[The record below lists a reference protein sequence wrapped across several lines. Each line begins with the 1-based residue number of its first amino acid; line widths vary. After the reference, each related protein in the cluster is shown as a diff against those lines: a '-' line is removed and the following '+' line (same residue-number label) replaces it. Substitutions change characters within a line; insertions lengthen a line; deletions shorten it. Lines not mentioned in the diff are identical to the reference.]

1 MGGSHSGSMKK
12 RDVDDLKDLTN
23 FSGSEIREWYDR
35 FHEEY
40 PAGVITEEEFG
51 QMYEELFPDGDPS
64 RFAGRVFKV
73 RCLIIKVQSL
83 QVPFIRYAIML
94 QKSSHQEQFLT
105 AFNIIDSV
113 YRPSGFM
120 GIYWNLTF

>member
-1 MGGSHSGSMKK
+1 MGGSQSGNMKK
-12 RDVDDLKDLTN
+12 RDVEDLKDLTH

-40 PAGVITEEEFG
+40 PAGVITEEEFA

-73 RCLIIKVQSL
+73 CVKLFK
-83 QVPFIRYAIML
+83 F
-94 QKSSHQEQFLT
+94 
-105 AFNIIDSV
+105 
-113 YRPSGFM
+113 RPLH
-120 GIYWNLTF
+120 I